1 MVERR
6 QVIGTAVVA
15 GLSGVFASRPRE
27 ASAADADSARV
38 ASAISSL
45 PSSIGRQFSATQV
58 SASPYVARVRMIQR
72 TYLQSTH
79 RYPAFLE
86 VGLAVWDEI
95 YDWHVLYQRPIDAR
109 QLGDGRYVMTF
120 MFTTLILRPDQAA
133 DFISAPLDVA

>member
-1 MVERR
+1 MLERR

-15 GLSGVFASRPRE
+15 GLSGMLASRPQE
-27 ASAADADSARV
+27 ASAADGDAARV

-58 SASPYVARVRMIQR
+58 GASPFVARVRQIQR

-86 VGLAVWDEI
+86 VGVAVWEEI
-95 YDWHVLYQRPIDAR
+95 YDWHALYQVPLDAR
-109 QLGDGRYVMTF
+109 QLADGRYVMTF

-133 DFISAPLDVA
+133 DFVSAPLDAA